1 MAMSVITIGNSSY
14 QGFLRK
20 FYSSNRAASRA
31 STRGTIGN
39 AELLSADSKA
49 LKKISKNLQEL
60 TYDKDNGEEIYH
72 NIKAFVET
80 YNNLLDNSD
89 KIVDAPL
96 ERNMKK
102 LKNFIKDNEEIFEEI
117 GIKVSSSRKLTLD
130 KEDLLKCTPKK
141 IGKVFSDSN
150 NISSNLILL
159 TTKLERMAKPL
170 MQTESRIRNQREQQN
185 TSMADL
191 PVTTSTMSSTK
202 IDFMA

>member
-1 MAMSVITIGNSSY
+1 MSVITIGNSSY

>member
-1 MAMSVITIGNSSY
+1 MSVITAGNSSY

-49 LKKISKNLQEL
+49 LKTISKNLQEL
-60 TYDKDNGEEIYH
+60 TYDKDSGEEIYQ

-80 YNNLLDNSD
+80 YNNLLENSD

-96 ERNMKK
+96 ERTMKK
-102 LKNFIKDNEEIFEEI
+102 LKNFIKDNTETLEEI

-141 IGKVFSDSN
+141 IGKVFSNSN
-150 NISSNLILL
+150 DISSNLISL

-170 MQTESRIRNQREQQN
+170 MQTESRIRNQRQQQN
-185 TSMADL
+185 ASMADL

>member
-1 MAMSVITIGNSSY
+1 MSVITAGNSSY

-31 STRGTIGN
+31 SSRSTIGN

-60 TYDKDNGEEIYH
+60 TYDKDSGEEIYQ

-80 YNNLLDNSD
+80 YNNLLENSD

-96 ERNMKK
+96 ERTMKK
-102 LKNFIKDNEEIFEEI
+102 LKNFIKDNTETLEEI

-150 NISSNLILL
+150 DISSNLVSL

-170 MQTESRIRNQREQQN
+170 MQTESRIRNQRQQQN
-185 TSMADL
+185 ASIADL

>member
-1 MAMSVITIGNSSY
+1 MSVITAGNSSY

-31 STRGTIGN
+31 SSRSTIGN

-60 TYDKDNGEEIYH
+60 TYDKDSGEEIYQ

-80 YNNLLDNSD
+80 YNNLLENSD

-96 ERNMKK
+96 ERTMKK
-102 LKNFIKDNEEIFEEI
+102 LKNFIKDNTETLEEI

-150 NISSNLILL
+150 DISSNLVSL

-170 MQTESRIRNQREQQN
+170 MQTESRIRNQRQQQN
-185 TSMADL
+185 ASMADL

>member
-1 MAMSVITIGNSSY
+1 MSVITAGNSSY

-31 STRGTIGN
+31 STRSTIGN

-60 TYDKDNGEEIYH
+60 TYDKDSGEEIYQ

-102 LKNFIKDNEEIFEEI
+102 LKNFIKDNEEVLEQI

-150 NISSNLILL
+150 DISSNLILL

-185 TSMADL
+185 VTMADL

>member
-1 MAMSVITIGNSSY
+1 MSVITAGNNSY

-31 STRGTIGN
+31 STRSTISS

-60 TYDKDNGEEIYH
+60 SYDKDNGEEIYQ

-80 YNNLLDNSD
+80 YNNLLENSD
-89 KIVDAPL
+89 KIVDASL

-102 LKNFIKDNEEIFEEI
+102 LKNFIKDNADTLEEI
-117 GIKVSSSRKLTLD
+117 GITVSSSRKLTLD

-141 IGKVFSDSN
+141 IGKVFSNSN
-150 NISSNLILL
+150 TFSSSLVSFA
-159 TTKLERMAKPL
+159 TKLERMAKPL
-170 MQTESRIRNQREQQN
+170 MQTESRIRNQKEQESN
-185 TSMADL
+185 ALLDL

>member
-1 MAMSVITIGNSSY
+1 MSVITAGNSSY

-31 STRGTIGN
+31 SSRSTIGN

-60 TYDKDNGEEIYH
+60 TYDKDSGEEIYQ

-80 YNNLLDNSD
+80 YNNLLENSD

-96 ERNMKK
+96 ERTMKK
-102 LKNFIKDNEEIFEEI
+102 LKNFIKDNTETLEEI

-150 NISSNLILL
+150 DISSNLISL

-170 MQTESRIRNQREQQN
+170 MQTESRIRNQRQQQN
-185 TSMADL
+185 ASMADL

>member
-1 MAMSVITIGNSSY
+1 MAMSVITAGNSSY

-20 FYSSNRAASRA
+20 FYSSNRSASRA
-31 STRGTIGN
+31 STRGTMGN

-60 TYDKDNGEEIYH
+60 TYDKDSGEEIYQ

-80 YNNLLDNSD
+80 YNNLLENSD

-102 LKNFIKDNEEIFEEI
+102 LKNFIKDNEEVFEEI

-141 IGKVFSDSN
+141 IGKVFSNSN
-150 NISSNLILL
+150 DISSNLVLL

-185 TSMADL
+185 ASMTDL

>member
-1 MAMSVITIGNSSY
+1 MSVITAGNSSY

-31 STRGTIGN
+31 STRSTIGN

-60 TYDKDNGEEIYH
+60 TYDKDNGEEIYQ

-80 YNNLLDNSD
+80 YNNLLDNSG
-89 KIVDAPL
+89 KITDAPL

-102 LKNFIKDNEEIFEEI
+102 LKNFIKDNEEVFEEI

-150 NISSNLILL
+150 DISSNLILL

-185 TSMADL
+185 ASMADL

>member
-1 MAMSVITIGNSSY
+1 MSVITAGNSSY

-31 STRGTIGN
+31 STRSTIGN

-60 TYDKDNGEEIYH
+60 TYDKDNGEEIYQ

-80 YNNLLDNSD
+80 YNNLLDNSG
-89 KIVDAPL
+89 KITDAPL

-102 LKNFIKDNEEIFEEI
+102 LKNFIKDNEEVLEEI

-150 NISSNLILL
+150 DISSNLILL

-185 TSMADL
+185 ASMADL

>member
-1 MAMSVITIGNSSY
+1 MSVITAGNSSY

-31 STRGTIGN
+31 SSRSTIGN

-60 TYDKDNGEEIYH
+60 TYDKDSGEEIYQ

-80 YNNLLDNSD
+80 YNNLLENSD

-96 ERNMKK
+96 ERTMKK
-102 LKNFIKDNEEIFEEI
+102 LKNFIKDNTETLEEI

-150 NISSNLILL
+150 DISSNLVLL

-170 MQTESRIRNQREQQN
+170 MQTESRIRNQRQQQN
-185 TSMADL
+185 ASMADL